1 MGPREGEPTP
11 ERFGLDGIDLV
22 VSLVRRLF
30 VARNFALFPT
40 FAAAA
45 PFRWPGRGRSLMY
58 FVLLEVRSSLFG
70 FGDAKHTCFPPSL
83 RSRKPLS
90 FAIEPELRLLLV

>member
-1 MGPREGEPTP
+1 
-11 ERFGLDGIDLV
+11 
-22 VSLVRRLF
+22 
-30 VARNFALFPT
+30 
-40 FAAAA
+40 
-45 PFRWPGRGRSLMY
+45 LMY